1 MMRKHFLALA
11 LCAVAGP
18 ILGVMAEAAWT
29 KSIQLSL
36 SEH

>member
-1 MMRKHFLALA
+1 MMREHFLALA
-11 LCAVAGP
+11 ICAALGP
-18 ILGVMAEAAWT
+18 VLGVMAEAALT